1 MSPGLKYR
9 HYVPEVPMTLFTGEP
24 EAVRKA
30 IGEAVQKAEAE
41 GKRAGVIDFGGDA
54 EKAARL
60 FFKELRKYKAGSADM
75 IFAAG
80 IREEGAGIAVM
91 NRMRSA
97 ADGKVVSVSK
107 TEV

>member
-1 MSPGLKYR
+1 M
-9 HYVPEVPMTLFTGEP
+9 
-24 EAVRKA
+24 
-30 IGEAVQKAEAE
+30 
-41 GKRAGVIDFGGDA
+41 IDFGGDA